1 MNMKAAFSQFYKRTP
16 EQRLAILAETLG
28 LSETERQE
36 LKRRA
41 AQGDAPLLVENY
53 LTTYQLPEGVAVNF
67 RVNDH
72 DYVVPMVTE
81 EPSVIAAASNG
92 AKQLAKAGGITAT
105 VRSRL
110 LTGQVLLSE
119 VKVYAS
125 IDDWVA
131 LHQNELLDV
140 ARQAHPSIVKRGGGP
155 VSIRTRDL
163 GEGFVSIDLTAD
175 VQAAMGAN
183 MMNTM
188 LEAIAAVVQNKL
200 HRATLFSILSNTGD
214 RSLTTAMVSV
224 PVVQLAG
231 DPEDAKQVA
240 KRIAQASRVAQ
251 LDPMRA
257 VTHNKGIM
265 NGVDAVVMAMGND
278 WRAIESAA
286 HAFAVQ
292 DGQYR
297 GLSQWRLEDDQLTGT
312 LTLPLPV
319 GTVGGATKVLPLVG
333 INQKIAQVHSPQDLM
348 KLIAAVGLAQNF
360 AAIKALVTS
369 GIQQGHMKMQIRSLA
384 MSVGATSLEV
394 PALTGQLMPLSDPSE
409 AHARQLLKQIR
420 NNKEDHHAKR

>member
-1 MNMKAAFSQFYKRTP
+1 MKAAFSQFYKRTP
-16 EQRLAILAETLG
+16 EQRLAILAGVLG
-28 LSETERQE
+28 LSETEQQE
-36 LKRRA
+36 LKRRSI
-41 AQGDAPLLVENY
+41 QGDAPLLVENY
-53 LTTYQLPEGVAVNF
+53 LTSYQLPEGVAVNF

-92 AKQLAKAGGITAT
+92 AKQLGEAGGITAI
-105 VRSRL
+105 VHSRL
-110 LTGQVLLSE
+110 LTGQVLLSD

-131 LHQNELLDV
+131 LHQTELLDV

-155 VSIRTRDL
+155 TSIRTRDL
-163 GEGFVSIDLTAD
+163 GEGFVSIDLTVD

-200 HRATLFSILSNTGD
+200 HRATLFSILSNIGD
-214 RSLTTAMVSV
+214 RCLTTATVSV

-231 DPEDAKQVA
+231 NLKDAQQVA
-240 KRIAQASRVAQ
+240 KRIAQASQVAQ

-265 NGVDAVVMAMGND
+265 NGVDAVIIAMGND

-286 HAFAVQ
+286 HAYAVQ

-297 GLSQWRLEDDQLTGT
+297 GLSQWRLKNDQLTGT

-333 INQKIAQVHSPQDLM
+333 INQRIAQVHLPQDLM

-394 PALTGQLMPLSDPSE
+394 PALTKQLTMLSDPNE
-409 AHARQLLKQIR
+409 AKAKQLLEQIR
-420 NNKEDHHAKR
+420 NNKEDNHAKH

>member
-1 MNMKAAFSQFYKRTP
+1 MEAAFSQFYKRTP
-16 EQRLAILAETLG
+16 KQRLALLAETLG
-28 LSETERQE
+28 LSEAEQQA
-36 LKRRA
+36 LQQRA
-41 AQGDAPLLVENY
+41 AQGDAPLLIENY

-67 RVNDH
+67 RVNGH

-92 AKQLAKAGGITAT
+92 AKQLTKAGGITAA
-105 VRSRL
+105 VHSRL
-110 LTGQVLLSE
+110 LTGQVVLSD

-140 ARQAHPSIVKRGGGP
+140 AKQAHPSIVTRGGGP
-155 VSIRTRDL
+155 KSIRTRDL
-163 GEGFVSIDLTAD
+163 GEGFVSIDLTVD
-175 VQAAMGAN
+175 VKAAMGAN

-188 LEAIAAVVQNKL
+188 LEAVADVVQSKL
-200 HRATLFSILSNTGD
+200 HHTTLFSILSNAGGQ
-214 RSLTTAMVSV
+214 SLTTATVTV
-224 PVVQLAG
+224 PVSQLA
-231 DPEDAKQVA
+231 DDLDNAQQVA
-240 KRIAQASRVAQ
+240 KRLVQASRIAQ

-265 NGVDAVVMAMGND
+265 NGVDALVIAMGND

-286 HAFAVQ
+286 HAFAVK

-297 GLSQWRLEDDQLTGT
+297 GLSDWQLAGDRLTGT

-319 GTVGGATKVLPLVG
+319 GTVGGATKVLPLVS
-333 INQKIAQVHSPQDLM
+333 INQKIARINSPEELM

-360 AAIKALVTS
+360 AALKALVTS
-369 GIQQGHMKMQIRSLA
+369 GIQQGHMKMQVRSLA
-384 MSVGATSLEV
+384 MTVGATPQEV
-394 PALTGQLMPLSDPSE
+394 PVLTEQLMALNDPNE
-409 AHARQLLKQIR
+409 AQAKQLLKQIR
-420 NNKEDHHAKR
+420 NHKEDNHAKR

>member
-1 MNMKAAFSQFYKRTP
+1 MEAAFSQFYKRTP

-28 LSETERQE
+28 LSEAEQQV

-41 AQGDAPLLVENY
+41 AQGDAPMLIENY

-67 RVNDH
+67 RVNGQ

-105 VRSRL
+105 VHSRL
-110 LTGQVLLSE
+110 LTGQVVLSD

-125 IDDWVA
+125 IDDWIA
-131 LHQNELLDV
+131 LHQNELLEV

-155 VSIRTRDL
+155 KSIRTRDL
-163 GEGFVSIDLTAD
+163 GEGFVSIDLVVD
-175 VQAAMGAN
+175 VKAAMGAN

-188 LEAIAAVVQNKL
+188 LEAVAGVVQNRL
-200 HRATLFSILSNTGD
+200 HHTTLFSILSNAGD
-214 RSLTTAMVSV
+214 QSLTTATVSV
-224 PVVQLAG
+224 PVSQLA
-231 DPEDAKQVA
+231 DQPDKAQQVG
-240 KRIAQASRVAQ
+240 KRIAQASRIAQ

-265 NGVDAVVMAMGND
+265 NGVDAVVVAMGND

-286 HAFAVQ
+286 HAYAVT

-297 GLSQWRLEDDQLTGT
+297 GLSQWRLEGDQLMGT
-312 LTLPLPV
+312 LTLPLPI
-319 GTVGGATKVLPLVG
+319 GIVGGATKVLPLVA
-333 INQKIAQVHSPQDLM
+333 INQKMAKVHSPEDLM

-360 AAIKALVTS
+360 AALKALVTN
-369 GIQQGHMKMQIRSLA
+369 GIQQGHMKMQMRSLA
-384 MSVGATSLEV
+384 MSVGAT
-394 PALTGQLMPLSDPSE
+394 PSE
-409 AHARQLLKQIR
+409 VSVLTKQLSNTDDPNEVQARQLLSQIR
-420 NNKEDHHAKR
+420 NNKET